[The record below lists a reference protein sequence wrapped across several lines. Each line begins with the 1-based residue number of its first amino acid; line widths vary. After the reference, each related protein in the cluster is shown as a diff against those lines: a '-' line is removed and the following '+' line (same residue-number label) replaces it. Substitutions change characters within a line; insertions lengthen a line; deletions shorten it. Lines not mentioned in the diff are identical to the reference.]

1 MIKKLKNFKFENYLM
16 FVLILQPV
24 LDIYRTFFQDR
35 ISIAGFAIEELINIA
50 LIGFVAIMA
59 LLYLVDTKD
68 KKHLLMYG
76 GYFAVLAVYL
86 VLHILNTGKF
96 DVSIIPELAK
106 DKSWLRDVYYIM
118 RAYVMPITLMIS
130 IFTLGMDNHSFMNA
144 IKTAS
149 LVFSAVIVITNIT
162 GISLVSYSTE
172 NERILGG
179 LFSWGTLNADSEFEL
194 YSSRGFFYSA
204 NQISSLMFAMM
215 PLIVAECISKFNWKN
230 FGLVVLQSLAM
241 LMIGTKTAAQ
251 GTLIILAVMILG
263 MLALHFL
270 KFERIKN
277 KKVLP
282 LLVVVLIASFGL
294 YTKSPSKLRI
304 DYMKYLDANPD
315 RDEPEELQ
323 PMTDNQMV
331 NYITHEY
338 WFYYINGEYLE
349 QYPVEDNLD
358 FWVKVIKRDR
368 RLNRDNRNFKTFM
381 INDIIVKNNNP
392 MDKFFGIGYTS
403 GVPYTERDYV
413 FEYYIFGFVGIVL
426 LMLPFIGVVLVALIR
441 ILKDM
446 KHKATIMNLALG
458 VALCAYFVTAYIAGH
473 TFGKLINMIFMA
485 YYGAML
491 LINTKQEG

>member
-1 MIKKLKNFKFENYLM
+1 MIKKLNNLKFEKYLM
-16 FVLILQPV
+16 FVLILQPL
-24 LDIYRTFFQDR
+24 LDIYRTFFQDS
-35 ISIAGFAIEELINIA
+35 ISVAGFAIEELINIG
-50 LIGFVAIMA
+50 LIGFVALMA
-59 LLYLVDTKD
+59 LLHLIEAKD

-76 GYFAVLAVYL
+76 AYFAVLAVYL
-86 VLHILNTGKF
+86 GLHVINTGKF

-130 IFTLGMDNHSFMNA
+130 IFTLGMDNNSFMNA
-144 IKTAS
+144 IKMVS
-149 LVFSAVIVITNIT
+149 LIMSAVIVITNVT

-179 LFSWGTLNADSEFEL
+179 IFSWGSLHADSEFEL

-215 PLIVAECISKFNWKN
+215 PLIVAECIAKFNWKN
-230 FGLVVLQSLAM
+230 FGLVILQSLAM

-251 GTLIILAVMILG
+251 GTLIILAVMIAGTLV
-263 MLALHFL
+263 LHLL
-270 KFERIKN
+270 KFEKIKN

-282 LLVVVLIASFGL
+282 LLAVVLVASFGL

-304 DYMKYLDANPD
+304 DYMKYLDLNPD
-315 RDEPEELQ
+315 REEKEELP
-323 PMTDNQMV
+323 PMSDNEMV
-331 NYITHEY
+331 NYINHEY
-338 WFYYINGEYLE
+338 WFYYVNGEYLE
-349 QYPVEDNLD
+349 QYPVADNLD
-358 FWVKVIKRDR
+358 FWVKVITRDR

-381 INDIIVKNNNP
+381 INDIIAKNDNP
-392 MDKFFGIGYTS
+392 MDKYLGIGYTS

-413 FEYYIFGFVGIVL
+413 FEYYIFGIGGVVL
-426 LMLPFIGVVLVALIR
+426 LILPFIGVVLLALIR

-446 KHKATIMNLALG
+446 KHHANGLNLALG

-473 TFGKLINMIFMA
+473 TFGKLLNMIFMA

-491 LINTKQEG
+491 LLNTKREG